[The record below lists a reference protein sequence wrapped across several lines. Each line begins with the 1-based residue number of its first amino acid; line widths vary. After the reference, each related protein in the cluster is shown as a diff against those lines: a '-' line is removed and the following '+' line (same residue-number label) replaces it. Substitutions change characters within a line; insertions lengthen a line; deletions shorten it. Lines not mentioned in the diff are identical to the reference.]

1 MPFSTTRFE
10 ISSSPV
16 RAVIVTSREISVPAF
31 VMNIFEPS
39 MTHSPP
45 SSRAVVRVAPA
56 SDPAP
61 GSVSPNAASRSPE
74 ASAGQPPPPLLVAS
88 RRARSASCPS
98 DVCAATV
105 MANDW
110 STRASSSIAIA

>member
-1 MPFSTTRFE
+1 MPFSTTMFE

-16 RAVIVTSREISVPAF
+16 RAVMVTRPEISVPAF

-39 MTHSPP
+39 ITHSPP

-74 ASAGQPPPPLLVAS
+74 ASAGS
-88 RRARSASCPS
+88 HCRRCSSLPKRAIGIVPS

>member
-1 MPFSTTRFE
+1 MPFSTTMFE

-16 RAVIVTSREISVPAF
+16 RAVIVTMPEISVPAF

-39 MTHSPP
+39 ITQSPP

-61 GSVSPNAASRSPE
+61 GSVRPNAASRSPE
-74 ASAGQPPPPLLVAS
+74 ASAGSHPAAA
-88 RRARSASCPS
+88 RRVPKSAIGIVPS
-98 DVCAATV
+98 DVWAATV